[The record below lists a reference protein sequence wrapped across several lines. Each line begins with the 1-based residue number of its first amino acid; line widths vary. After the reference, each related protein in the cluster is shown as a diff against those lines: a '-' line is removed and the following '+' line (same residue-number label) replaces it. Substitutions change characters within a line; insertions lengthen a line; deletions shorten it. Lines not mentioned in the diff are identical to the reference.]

1 MDNGTGGSMS
11 KVLPRIV
18 GSILGLLAGGVVL
31 GLLSVI
37 MLSWNYEGDPDEGVW
52 YTAEVFA
59 LGSLV
64 GAVVGAAAG
73 ATITQKATRQRSS
86 FWRALLGAL
95 LGSVVPLIGTVAG
108 AVIGSGWK
116 AESTSSSS
124 GVTRP
129 QQGVISD
136 GDTLGQQAGPARC
149 PFCQST
155 AFRVVEEAGSR
166 RCNECHSV
174 LPGYIKGSG

>member
-1 MDNGTGGSMS
+1 MDKETGGSMS
-11 KVLPRIV
+11 KVLLRIV

-37 MLSWNYEGDPDEGVW
+37 ILSWNYEGDPDEGVW
-52 YTAEVFA
+52 YTANFFA
-59 LGSLV
+59 LGFLV

-73 ATITQKATRQRSS
+73 ATITEKAIRQRSS

-116 AESTSSSS
+116 AKRAEA
-124 GVTRP
+124 VMTRP
-129 QQGVISD
+129 QQGVVSL
-136 GDTLGQQAGPARC
+136 GDTVKQPPGVAKC

-155 AFRVVEEAGSR
+155 AFRVVEETGSR
-166 RCNECHSV
+166 RCSECRSV
-174 LPGYIKGSG
+174 LPGYMKGNG